1 MAHGR
6 EHLQT
11 YENKYH
17 QSQRAK
23 IRFERGVTLNEVI
36 EEAKSVKFG
45 REGGY

>member
-1 MAHGR
+1 MVHGR

-23 IRFERGVTLNEVI
+23 IRFKRGATLNEVI
-36 EEAKSVKFG
+36 EEAKSIKFG